1 MGKAVAFFLASVDLA
16 ALFALAEFR
25 HQNLADELA
34 MLVSVV
40 GMALLAWGVAVA
52 TAVGRA
58 MRGEG
63 WRPVAALLVFLWLP
77 AAPALVYGATGVRDL
92 VARRGKARRGLSAAS
107 IVRAKARAGAA
118 A

>member
-1 MGKAVAFFLASVDLA
+1 MGKALAFFLACVDLA

-34 MLVSVV
+34 MLMSVV

-52 TAVGRA
+52 TAVNRA

-63 WRPVAALLVFLWLP
+63 WRPVAALLLFLWLP

-92 VARRGKARRGLSAAS
+92 FARGAKSGKP
-107 IVRAKARAGAA
+107 RAGAVVRPKA
-118 A
+118 RGGATA